1 MWGVILVKIS
11 IALFLMRLVPPGRNW
26 KVFLWATIGML
37 HALRHMIERERG
49 REPGMLTRNAVFLV
63 CFMLACTGT
72 LVFQC
77 WPIRAVWTF
86 QYEYCFSNATFAA
99 IGLTNT
105 SINCAT
111 DFLLA
116 TLPVPVIVRL
126 HVNKRTKMTLALIL
140 SVGYFACAAG
150 IVKAVKQATFFAETD
165 PLWHNSFNVW
175 NMIELCVG
183 ITAASLPGLRPL
195 FAKILAST
203 KSVFS
208 HSWGSNDR
216 TVANNSSSSGSHHR
230 HNHNDQRRGNFKFR
244 AGISLLDMSNISGG
258 GGGGGETSKSKS
270 PPRPQRPSRS
280 NRMDDDDDEENGLF
294 QVDPKRYTVAVTAA
308 ARDPG
313 DDGNWG
319 GDDLESP
326 ARSDS
331 QERLTRPTPAHTCI
345 YKTTE
350 VSQTSLLRR

>member
-1 MWGVILVKIS
+1 MGCHLGQDFDCIIPD
-11 IALFLMRLVPPGRNW
+11 AAR
-26 KVFLWATIGML
+26 TT
-37 HALRHMIERERG
+37 REELESLSLGHYRYAPRSPTYDRE

-86 QYEYCFSNATFAA
+86 QFEYCFSNATFAA

-116 TLPVPVIVRL
+116 TLPVPVIIRL

-150 IVKAVKQATFFAETD
+150 IVKAVKQATFFDETD

-258 GGGGGETSKSKS
+258 GGGGGGETSKSKS

-280 NRMDDDDDEENGLF
+280 NHMDDDDDEENGLF
-294 QVDPKRYTVAVTAA
+294 QVDPKRYTVAVTAS